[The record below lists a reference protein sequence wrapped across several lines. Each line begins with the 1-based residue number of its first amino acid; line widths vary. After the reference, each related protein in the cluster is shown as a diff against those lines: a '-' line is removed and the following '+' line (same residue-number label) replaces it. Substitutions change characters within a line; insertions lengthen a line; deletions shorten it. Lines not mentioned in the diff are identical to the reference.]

1 MRKLVH
7 LIPKPILFGLLG
19 ALGCVLGWAA
29 GEPLLKSIK
38 PPVPKAGEEAK
49 GQPAAPVLVF
59 SNELQKRLRRE
70 EAKTGDVQISLM
82 WDNFN
87 DLDLHCADPR
97 GEMINHSNKLS
108 SSGGVLD
115 VDMNVRT
122 RPPRPQRP
130 YSSQPVE
137 NIYWPTN
144 GSPEGRYQ
152 IWVDHFERH
161 SSVDE
166 TPYTVA
172 IKQGGKVQEFRGTIR
187 QGQIKAVHT
196 FVMKKAPPPAD
207 LAKLNQRQP
216 PALKTTLVI
225 GLWTA
230 LLAVGMAA
238 LLVAAQNFLLRRA
251 LFNAKEVG
259 LVLGGGILAG
269 LISGAVSQHL
279 FALGANSLAA
289 QLSETEAER
298 VLPIIFKTGQVAGW
312 SLLGALLGF
321 GLAFFIPNLPKFRA
335 GFAGLIG
342 GGLGA
347 AAFLLALAK
356 SGEVSGRLVGAAILG
371 LTIGVV
377 VALVERLAREAALIV
392 HWGANERSVI
402 NLGVVPVILGSSP
415 EAHLYLPK
423 HKGFPPI
430 TAIVTFREGRVQ
442 MENKLSNSTHTLAS
456 GSKLQ
461 IGDLWIEIQTDTK

>member
-1 MRKLVH
+1 MQKIVY

-87 DLDLHCADPR
+87 DLDLHCREPS
-97 GEMINHSNKLS
+97 GENINFSHKRSAS
-108 SSGGVLD
+108 AGELD
-115 VDMNVRT
+115 VDMNL
-122 RPPRPQRP
+122 RPP
-130 YSSQPVE
+130 YSNEPVE

-152 IWVDHFERH
+152 ISVAHFERH

-166 TPYTVA
+166 TAYTVA

-187 QGQIKAVHT
+187 QGQTKAVHT
-196 FVMKKAPPPAD
+196 FVMNKAPSAD
-207 LAKLNQRQP
+207 LAKLNHRQP
-216 PALKTTLVI
+216 PSFKTTLVI
-225 GLWTA
+225 GLWTS

-238 LLVAAQNFLLRRA
+238 LIVATQNFLVRRA
-251 LFNAKEVG
+251 LFSVKEAAI
-259 LVLGGGILAG
+259 VLGGGVLAG

-289 QLSETEAER
+289 QLSETNAER

-392 HWGANERSVI
+392 HWGGNERSVI
-402 NLGVVPVILGSSP
+402 NLGAVPVILGSSP

-456 GSKLQ
+456 GNKLQ

>member
-29 GEPLLKSIK
+29 GEPLLKVIK
-38 PPVPKAGEEAK
+38 PPVPKEGEEAK

-59 SNELQKRLRRE
+59 SNEMQKRLQRE

-87 DLDLHCADPR
+87 DLDLHCVDPA
-97 GEMINHSNKLS
+97 GERIFYGHKKSAS
-108 SSGGVLD
+108 QGELD
-115 VDMNVRT
+115 VDMNARA
-122 RPPRPQRP
+122 P
-130 YSSQPVE
+130 YSGQPVE

-144 GSPEGRYQ
+144 GAPEGTYQ
-152 IWVDHFERH
+152 VFVNHYSLH
-161 SSVDE
+161 APVNE
-166 TPYTVA
+166 TPYTIA
-172 IKQGGKVQEFRGTIR
+172 IKQGGKAQEFRGVIR
-187 QGQIKAVHT
+187 NGQTNLVHT
-196 FVMKKAPPPAD
+196 FEMKKAPAPD

-216 PALKTTLVI
+216 PSFKATLVM
-225 GLWTA
+225 GLWTS

-238 LLVAAQNFLLRRA
+238 LIVATQNFLLRRA
-251 LFNAKEVG
+251 LFSLKEAA
-259 LVLGGGILAG
+259 LVLGGGVLAG

-279 FALGANSLAA
+279 FALGANSVAA
-289 QLSETEAER
+289 QLTSEQADQI
-298 VLPIIFKTGQVAGW
+298 LPVIIKAGQIVGW

-335 GFAGLIG
+335 GFAGMVG

-347 AAFLLALAK
+347 AAFLFALAK
-356 SGEVSGRLVGAAILG
+356 SGAAGDASARLVGAAILG
-371 LTIGVV
+371 LTIGLV

-392 HWGANERSVI
+392 HWHENERTVI
-402 NLGVVPVILGSSP
+402 NLGAEPVILGSSP

-423 HKGFPPI
+423 HKGFPPV
-430 TAIVTFREGRVQ
+430 TAIVTFRDGRVQ
-442 MENKLSNSTHTLAS
+442 MENKLSNSTHTLT
-456 GSKLQ
+456 GGNKLQ
-461 IGDLWIEIQTDTK
+461 IGELWIEIQTDAK

>member
-7 LIPKPILFGLLG
+7 LIPKPVLFGLLG

-29 GEPLLKSIK
+29 GEPLLQIIK
-38 PPVPKAGEEAK
+38 PPVAKAGEEAK

-59 SNELQKRLRRE
+59 SNELQKRLKRE

-87 DLDLHCADPR
+87 DLDLHCVDPN
-97 GEMINHSNKLS
+97 GERIFYGHKLAAS
-108 SSGGVLD
+108 QGVLD
-115 VDMNVRT
+115 VDMNARI
-122 RPPRPQRP
+122 P
-130 YSSQPVE
+130 YSAQPVE

-144 GSPEGRYQ
+144 GAPEGRYQ
-152 IWVDHFERH
+152 VFVHH
-161 SSVDE
+161 YSLHAPVNE
-166 TPYTVA
+166 TPFTIA
-172 IKQGGKVQEFRGTIR
+172 IKQGGKAQEFRGVIR
-187 QGQIKAVHT
+187 HGQTNLVHT
-196 FVMKKAPPPAD
+196 FEMKKAPLPD
-207 LAKLNQRQP
+207 LAKLNQRQAP
-216 PALKTTLVI
+216 SLKTTLVI

-238 LLVAAQNFLLRRA
+238 LIVAGQNFLLHRA
-251 LFNAKEVG
+251 LFSVKSAA
-259 LVLGGGILAG
+259 LVLGGGVLAG

-279 FALGANSLAA
+279 FALGANSFAA
-289 QLSETEAER
+289 RLTETEAEK
-298 VLPIIFKTGQVAGW
+298 VLPLIIKAGQVVGW

-347 AAFLLALAK
+347 AAFLFALAK

-371 LTIGVV
+371 LTIGLV

-392 HWGANERSVI
+392 HWHENERTVI
-402 NLGVVPVILGSSP
+402 NLGAEPVILGSSP

-442 MENKLSNSTHTLAS
+442 MENKLSKSTHTLA
-456 GSKLQ
+456 GGNKLQ
-461 IGDLWIEIQTDTK
+461 IGDLWIEIQTDAK

>member
-7 LIPKPILFGLLG
+7 LIPKPVLFGLLG

-29 GEPLLKSIK
+29 GEPLLKLIK
-38 PPVPKAGEEAK
+38 PPAPKAGEEAK
-49 GQPAAPVLVF
+49 GRPAAPVLVF
-59 SNELQKRLRRE
+59 SNELQKRLQRE

-87 DLDLHCADPR
+87 DLDLHCADPG
-97 GEMINHSNKLS
+97 GERIFYGHKRSAS
-108 SSGGVLD
+108 QGELD
-115 VDMNVRT
+115 VDMNARG
-122 RPPRPQRP
+122 P
-130 YSSQPVE
+130 YAAQPVE

-144 GSPEGRYQ
+144 GAPEGRYQ
-152 IWVDHFERH
+152 VWVVHYSLH
-161 SSVDE
+161 APVNE

-172 IKQGGKVQEFRGTIR
+172 IKQGGKAQEFRGVIR
-187 QGQIKAVHT
+187 HGQTNLVHT
-196 FVMKKAPPPAD
+196 FEMKKAPPPD

-216 PALKTTLVI
+216 PSPKTTLVI
-225 GLWTA
+225 GLWTS

-238 LLVAAQNFLLRRA
+238 LIVAGQNFLLRRA
-251 LFNAKEVG
+251 LFSAKSAAI
-259 LVLGGGILAG
+259 VLGGGVLAG

-279 FALGANSLAA
+279 FALGANSVAA
-289 QLSETEAER
+289 QLTETEAER
-298 VLPIIFKTGQVAGW
+298 VLPLIIKAGQVVGW

-335 GFAGLIG
+335 GFAGLLG
-342 GGLGA
+342 GGMGA
-347 AAFLLALAK
+347 AAFLFALAK

-371 LTIGVV
+371 LTIGLV

-392 HWGANERSVI
+392 HWHENERTVI
-402 NLGVVPVILGSSP
+402 NLGAEPVILGSSP

-423 HKGFPPI
+423 HKGFPPV

-442 MENKLSNSTHTLAS
+442 MENKLSNSTHSLA
-456 GSKLQ
+456 GGNKLQ
-461 IGDLWIEIQTDTK
+461 IGELWIEIQTDAK

>member
-7 LIPKPILFGLLG
+7 LIPKPVLFGLLG

-29 GEPLLKSIK
+29 GEPLLKVIK
-38 PPVPKAGEEAK
+38 PPVPKQGEEAQ

-59 SNELQKRLRRE
+59 SNELQKRLQRE

-82 WDNFN
+82 WDNAN
-87 DLDLHCADPR
+87 DLDLHCEDPSGERIFYGHKIAASR
-97 GEMINHSNKLS
+97 GE
-108 SSGGVLD
+108 LD
-115 VDMNVRT
+115 VDMNA
-122 RPPRPQRP
+122 RPP

-144 GSPEGRYQ
+144 GAPEGSYRV
-152 IWVDHFERH
+152 WVIHYSLH
-161 SSVDE
+161 SPVND

-172 IKQGGKVQEFRGTIR
+172 IKQGGKAQEFRGLIR
-187 QGQIKAVHT
+187 LGQTNVIHT
-196 FVMKKAPPPAD
+196 FELKKAAPPD
-207 LAKLNQRQP
+207 LAKLNQRRP
-216 PALKTTLVI
+216 PSLKVTLVI
-225 GLWTA
+225 GLWTS

-238 LLVAAQNFLLRRA
+238 LIVGTQNFLLRRA
-251 LFNAKEVG
+251 LFSLKEAT
-259 LVLGGGILAG
+259 LVLGGGLLAG

-279 FALGANSLAA
+279 FALGANSFAA
-289 QLSETEAER
+289 GLTPDQADLI
-298 VLPIIFKTGQVAGW
+298 LPKIIKTGQVVGW

-342 GGLGA
+342 GALGA
-347 AAFLLALAK
+347 AAFLFALAQ

-371 LTIGVV
+371 LTIGLV

-392 HWGANERSVI
+392 HWHENERTVI
-402 NLGVVPVILGSSP
+402 NLGAQPVILGSSP

-423 HKGFPPI
+423 HKGFPAI
-430 TAIVTFREGRVQ
+430 TAIVTFRDGRVQ
-442 MENKLSNSTHTLAS
+442 MENKLSNSTHTLA
-456 GSKLQ
+456 GGNKLQ
-461 IGDLWIEIQTDTK
+461 IGDLWIEIQTDSQGK

>member
-29 GEPLLKSIK
+29 GEPLLKVIK
-38 PPVPKAGEEAK
+38 PPAPKAGETAPS
-49 GQPAAPVLVF
+49 QHTAPVLVF
-59 SNELQKRLRRE
+59 SNEMQKRLQRE

-87 DLDLHCADPR
+87 DLDLHCVDPAGERIFYGHKTSASR
-97 GEMINHSNKLS
+97 GE
-108 SSGGVLD
+108 LD
-115 VDMNVRT
+115 VDMNARA
-122 RPPRPQRP
+122 P
-130 YSSQPVE
+130 YSGQPVE

-144 GSPEGRYQ
+144 GAPEGRYQ
-152 IWVDHFERH
+152 IFVNHYSLH
-161 SSVDE
+161 SPVND

-172 IKQGGKVQEFRGTIR
+172 LKQGGKTQEFRGTIR
-187 QGQIKAVHT
+187 HGQTNAVHS
-196 FVMKKAPPPAD
+196 FELKHAPPPD

-216 PALKTTLVI
+216 PSFKATLVI

-238 LLVAAQNFLLRRA
+238 LIVATQNFLLRRA
-251 LFNAKEVG
+251 LFNVKEAA
-259 LVLGGGILAG
+259 LVLGGGVLAG
-269 LISGAVSQHL
+269 LISGTVSQHL
-279 FALGANSLAA
+279 FALGANSVAA
-289 QLSETEAER
+289 QLTSDQADQI
-298 VLPIIFKTGQVAGW
+298 LPLIIKAGQLVGW

-347 AAFLLALAK
+347 VAFLFALAK
-356 SGEVSGRLVGAAILG
+356 SGEVSGRLFGAAILG
-371 LTIGVV
+371 LTIGLV
-377 VALVERLAREAALIV
+377 VALVERLAREAALVV
-392 HWGANERSVI
+392 HWHENERTVI
-402 NLGVVPVILGSSP
+402 NLGAEPVILGSSP

-423 HKGFPPI
+423 HKGFPPV
-430 TAIVTFREGRVQ
+430 TAIVTFRDGRVQ
-442 MENKLSNSTHTLAS
+442 MENKLSNSTHILA
-456 GSKLQ
+456 GGNKLQ
-461 IGDLWIEIQTDTK
+461 IGELWIEIQTDTK

>member
-29 GEPLLKSIK
+29 GEPLLKVIK
-38 PPVPKAGEEAK
+38 PPAPKEGEEAK

-59 SNELQKRLRRE
+59 SNELQKRLQRE

-87 DLDLHCADPR
+87 DLDLHCVDPTGERIFYGHKTSASR
-97 GEMINHSNKLS
+97 GE
-108 SSGGVLD
+108 LD
-115 VDMNVRT
+115 VDMNARA
-122 RPPRPQRP
+122 P
-130 YSSQPVE
+130 YSGQPVE

-144 GSPEGRYQ
+144 DAPEGTYQ
-152 IWVDHFERH
+152 VFVNHYSLH
-161 SSVDE
+161 APVNE
-166 TPYTVA
+166 TPYTIA
-172 IKQGGKVQEFRGTIR
+172 IKQGGKAQEFRGVIR
-187 QGQIKAVHT
+187 HGQTNLVHS
-196 FVMKKAPPPAD
+196 FEMKKAPPPD

-216 PALKTTLVI
+216 PSLKTTLVI
-225 GLWTA
+225 GLWTS

-238 LLVAAQNFLLRRA
+238 LIVATQNFLLRRA
-251 LFNAKEVG
+251 LFSVKEAA
-259 LVLGGGILAG
+259 LVLGGGVLAG

-279 FALGANSLAA
+279 FALGANSIAA
-289 QLSETEAER
+289 QLSETDAER
-298 VLPIIFKTGQVAGW
+298 VLPLIIKAGQLVGW

-347 AAFLLALAK
+347 AAFLFALAK
-356 SGEVSGRLVGAAILG
+356 SGAAGDASARLVGAAILG
-371 LTIGVV
+371 LTIGLV

-392 HWGANERSVI
+392 HWHENERTVI
-402 NLGVVPVILGSSP
+402 NLGAEPVILGSSP

-423 HKGFPPI
+423 HKGFPPV
-430 TAIVTFREGRVQ
+430 TAIVTFRDGRVQ
-442 MENKLSNSTHTLAS
+442 MENKLSNSTHTLA
-456 GSKLQ
+456 GGNKLQ
-461 IGDLWIEIQTDTK
+461 IGELWIEIQTDAK

>member
-1 MRKLVH
+1 MRKMVH
-7 LIPKPILFGLLG
+7 FIPKPILFGLLG

-29 GEPLLKSIK
+29 GEPLLKVIK
-38 PPVPKAGEEAK
+38 PPAPKAGEESK

-59 SNELQKRLRRE
+59 SNELQKRLQRE

-87 DLDLHCADPR
+87 DLDLHCADPS
-97 GEMINHSNKLS
+97 GEKIFYGHKRSAS
-108 SSGGVLD
+108 AGELD
-115 VDMNVRT
+115 VDMNART
-122 RPPRPQRP
+122 P
-130 YSSQPVE
+130 YSAQPVE

-144 GSPEGRYQ
+144 GAPEGRYQ
-152 IWVDHFERH
+152 VWIVHYSLH
-161 SSVDE
+161 APVNE
-166 TPYTVA
+166 TTYTVA
-172 IKQGGKVQEFRGTIR
+172 IKQGGKAQEFRGTIR
-187 QGQIKAVHT
+187 HGQTNMVHS
-196 FVMKKAPPPAD
+196 FEMKKAPPPD

-225 GLWTA
+225 GLWTS

-238 LLVAAQNFLLRRA
+238 LIVATQNFLLRRA
-251 LFNAKEVG
+251 LFSVKEAA
-259 LVLGGGILAG
+259 LVLGGGVLAG

-289 QLSETEAER
+289 QLNETDAER
-298 VLPIIFKTGQVAGW
+298 VLPLIIKTGQVVGW

-335 GFAGLIG
+335 GLAGLVG

-347 AAFLLALAK
+347 AAFLFALAK

-371 LTIGVV
+371 MTIGLV

-392 HWGANERSVI
+392 HWHENERTVI
-402 NLGVVPVILGSSP
+402 NLGSEPVILGSSP

-442 MENKLSNSTHTLAS
+442 MENKLSNSTHTLAA
-456 GSKLQ
+456 GNKLQ